1 MKRDFQINETQ
12 LRALCNVVG
21 ATENKLLSKSVL
33 TKKLIDVGVVPL
45 ENPNPP
51 PGYWVKGPNKAE
63 WLYLSLDREIKQT
76 GRVDCVIRFL
86 QVTFDP
92 VSYTREY
99 DRAEYQRILTGTNK
113 VLAMIGW
120 EIGSDGKLVEAGLAK
135 TLHEVD
141 RRFDELNMVLRRR
154 GVDDRVKHYTKEDIE
169 TSDYGSA
176 ALEAIKSLMRRVQE
190 MTGLQSD
197 GRRLFEEVFSSKN
210 AYLRI
215 NMGAT
220 KSEQDEQIGL
230 KDFFCGLLGLV
241 RNPLSHTVKLEW
253 NVSEQESIDIL
264 VLASI
269 GHRYL
274 DKCFQVPGKC
284 LNMGGVK

>member
-1 MKRDFQINETQ
+1 MVKDFQIDETQ
-12 LRALCNVVG
+12 LRALCNVIG

-120 EIGSDGKLVEAGLAK
+120 EIGSDG
-135 TLHEVD
+135 
-141 RRFDELNMVLRRR
+141 
-154 GVDDRVKHYTKEDIE
+154 
-169 TSDYGSA
+169 
-176 ALEAIKSLMRRVQE
+176 
-190 MTGLQSD
+190 
-197 GRRLFEEVFSSKN
+197 
-210 AYLRI
+210 
-215 NMGAT
+215 
-220 KSEQDEQIGL
+220 
-230 KDFFCGLLGLV
+230 
-241 RNPLSHTVKLEW
+241 
-253 NVSEQESIDIL
+253 
-264 VLASI
+264 
-269 GHRYL
+269 
-274 DKCFQVPGKC
+274 
-284 LNMGGVK
+284 